1 VTGAPHSTSKESI
14 TVPKI
19 SDQPLTRVLIR
30 FWTSDYR
37 AIQEM
42 SSTELSAAQIIRD
55 ALHQFVLVAKLRA
68 RKKIDEIDQ
77 EVKIDREIKEDFD
90 WGALQALRESGD
102 GEY

>member
-1 VTGAPHSTSKESI
+1 
-14 TVPKI
+14 
-19 SDQPLTRVLIR
+19 
-30 FWTSDYR
+30 
-37 AIQEM
+37 M

-68 RKKIDEIDQ
+68 RKKIDQEIK
-77 EVKIDREIKEDFD
+77 VKIDREIKEDFE